1 MRFHIGYSF
10 RLKTLLK
17 WIVPILVGLG
27 AFFGIS
33 NIEVLALENPPNCS
47 DSSITDYMT
56 CDIQGYY
63 EIEEDDITSN
73 CNIYLGDSSTL
84 NWRTRQ
90 VAVQIDYDVK
100 ASEINTTYDSN
111 LLSMQQTSRENN
123 GQVQSNFAFRF
134 KRETNDS
141 PLYLSYTVYNQAS
154 SACQYVYG
162 APTCSSPDVHI
173 YYCSDTTFNSC
184 YHESHGM
191 GQAFSNELI
200 GDIRFTTYKNIWIKS
215 NSQVKSAYHTT
226 TDYPYVQIN
235 FPNMLNSDNMQA
247 PPINSGWNY
256 SGVLLS
262 SHELGADESPTD
274 NEHITNYCPKTGGD
288 FINTGGNSVLQDITD
303 AINNTL
309 TGPEG
314 VLTDPTV
321 PNITYAMFDDLLY
334 ENSGLTSILMF
345 PINVLQVVSLN
356 YDTCT
361 PLQIDLSP
369 ITTRWGGERYVL
381 TLPCIRDTVKNLIGS
396 TWYDVFDTLIA
407 GLLFY
412 YFCMNLILKVNDLL
426 SGYDNLPYFYESS
439 KKGRTSRPSN
449 VGKYDKS
456 TGEVLD

>member
-1 MRFHIGYSF
+1 MRFH
-10 RLKTLLK
+10 
-17 WIVPILVGLG
+17 VGLSINAKKILKLILPLIIG
-27 AFFGIS
+27 LFAYFGIS
-33 NIEVLALENPPNCS
+33 NLNVLAFENPSNCS
-47 DSSITDYMT
+47 DSSITDFMT
-56 CDIQGYY
+56 CNIQGYY
-63 EIEEDDITSN
+63 EIKENDITSN

-111 LLSMQQTSRENN
+111 ELIMQQTSRENN

-134 KRETNDS
+134 KRLSHDS
-141 PLYLSYTVYNQAS
+141 PLYLSLTTHNLTS
-154 SACQYVYG
+154 EACQYVYG
-162 APTCSSPDVHI
+162 APTCPPPNIHI
-173 YYCSDTTFNSC
+173 YYCSDDTFNSC
-184 YHESHGM
+184 YHSSYGE
-191 GQAFSNELI
+191 GQAYSNELN
-200 GDIRFTTYKNIWIKS
+200 GDIRFTTYKNLLIKS
-215 NSQVKSAYHTT
+215 NSQIKSQYNTSV
-226 TDYPYVQIN
+226 DYPYVQIN

-247 PPINSGWNY
+247 PPINSGWVY

-262 SHELGADESPTD
+262 AHELGSDESPTD
-274 NEHITNYCPKTGGD
+274 NEHIVNYCPNTGGD
-288 FINTGGNSVLQDITD
+288 YVNTGGNSVLEDITN

-314 VLTDPTV
+314 VLTDPTL

-334 ENSGLTSILMF
+334 ENSGLASLMLF
-345 PINVLQVVSLN
+345 PLNVLQVVSLN

-381 TLPCIRDTVKNLIGS
+381 TIPCIRDKVKSLIGT
-396 TWYDVFDTLIA
+396 TWYDLFDTLIA

-412 YFCMNLILKVNDLL
+412 YFSMNLILKVNDLL

-439 KKGRTSRPSN
+439 KRGRTTRPSN
-449 VGKYDKS
+449 VGKYDKT
-456 TGEVLD
+456 TGEVID